1 VRRATEPA
9 AFLLVCALG
18 LLLGGCG
25 GDGGVASGA
34 TVSVYVSAPLCAGA
48 KQELAR
54 NGGRA
59 GSVRVRAI
67 CLPSARRRDR
77 LSLAT
82 LGVNARHATADSTS
96 VAYLELPDSR
106 TARFTQ
112 PILESAELGWIEA
125 RSGSSAMSRLLRA
138 VQNADSASLREALWE
153 SLDGS

>member
-1 VRRATEPA
+1 VRRAIELA
-9 AFLLVCALG
+9 AFPLACALG

-54 NGGRA
+54 NEGRA
-59 GSVRVRAI
+59 GSVRVQAI
-67 CLPSARRRDR
+67 CLPSARHGGR
-77 LSLAT
+77 LNLAT
-82 LGVNARHATADSTS
+82 VGANARRATEDSTS
-96 VAYLELPDSR
+96 VAYLELPDSSA
-106 TARFTQ
+106 ARFTH

-138 VQNADSASLREALWE
+138 VQNADSSSLRESLRE
-153 SLDGS
+153 SLGEP